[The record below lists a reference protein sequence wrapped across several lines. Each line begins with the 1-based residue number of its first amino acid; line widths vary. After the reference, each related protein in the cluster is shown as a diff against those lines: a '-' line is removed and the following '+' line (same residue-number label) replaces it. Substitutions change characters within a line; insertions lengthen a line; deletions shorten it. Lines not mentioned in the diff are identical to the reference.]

1 MVRVV
6 GILFAVFPLLL
17 LCLGGPL
24 WLFFSTI
31 SLIHPEF
38 TFACSV
44 I

>member
-1 MVRVV
+1 M
-6 GILFAVFPLLL
+6 GILLVIVPLLL

-24 WLFFSTI
+24 WLFLSAI

-38 TFACSV
+38 TFAYSV